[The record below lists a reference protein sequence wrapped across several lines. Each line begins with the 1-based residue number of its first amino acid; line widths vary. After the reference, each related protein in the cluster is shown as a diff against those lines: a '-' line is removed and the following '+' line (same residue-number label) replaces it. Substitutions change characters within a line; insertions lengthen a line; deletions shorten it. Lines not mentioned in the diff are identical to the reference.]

1 MSTPVQLKITKAGI
15 ESVFDADQR
24 GLRVQLNRI
33 VYSSANFES
42 VNMDTRTQ
50 LGNIILESTIA
61 VGGVSEDR
69 QTLRFFSVINSPSE
83 LEIKS
88 LGVYT
93 DTNVLFAIASVPA
106 GNLFKVYSGI
116 SFIASFGLAVSA
128 STSSAINIT
137 TDQNAAMSMVLM
149 NDHESALN
157 PHPQYM
163 AAVQRIEQI
172 IDELQD
178 EMGIISGRKVEDIGV
193 GDLYLTTRHFAD
205 GDAVAAYKG
214 YGRWGRFGDGHVLA
228 TQALA
233 TNSSAPS
240 FFQTLRATGGAYTHK
255 LTIDEMPGHNHIR
268 DAAYKHLSARSVDI
282 PGPSSVSGVD
292 RNDIWDEPAVNGV
305 DFAKSEIL
313 TQGGGEPHNNVQ
325 PSIVIAAWERLP
337 DDVPN
342 YDLSVS
348 KPVVLDTE
356 QVTFTLDAG
365 NVPVGTRIPYSI
377 TDEDGIVLGRSSSN
391 FLVNSDGT
399 AQVVFT
405 VFNVSSLINKTI
417 TLTLLGGIN
426 ISKSFI
432 VPALTYLFE
441 GQHTV
446 TIEPGEVAIFDM
458 YGAGG
463 GGGGG
468 SISTHDSSTTRPD
481 GTNGGTVA
489 LTYQDKTFVAGGG
502 GKGLG
507 GVWIKQ
513 PSKVGSG
520 RAMFNGEG
528 GLGGQNLLATDAKFD
543 VIYNKNGE
551 DAIIGSRWDT
561 QLGASGYIYKLST
574 SRGGNGAMGVGDE
587 RWAYG
592 GGGGSGG
599 NLKLRCVNNETTP
612 ITVQINVGTHGK
624 GWSGATNKGDDGG
637 IAAVILTKSAVNHV
651 A

>member
-15 ESVFDADQR
+15 ESVFDAEQR

-128 STSSAINIT
+128 STSGAINIT
-137 TDQNAAMSMVLM
+137 TDQNAAMSLVLM

-163 AAVQRIEQI
+163 AAVQRVEQI
-172 IDELQD
+172 VEELQND
-178 EMGIISGRKVEDIGV
+178 VGIISGRKVEDIGV
-193 GDLYLTTRHFAD
+193 GDLYLTTRHFED
-205 GDAVAAYKG
+205 GAAVAAHKG

-228 TQALA
+228 TQATA
-233 TNSSAPS
+233 SNNTAPS
-240 FFQTLRATGGAYTHK
+240 FFKNLRATGGAYTHK
-255 LTIDEMPGHNHIR
+255 LTINEMPGHNHIR
-268 DAAYKHLSARSVDI
+268 DAAYKHLSAHSVDI
-282 PGPSSVSGVD
+282 PGKSSVQAVD
-292 RNDIWDEPAVNGV
+292 RNGIWGEPAVNNV

-313 TQGGGEPHNNVQ
+313 TQGGDQPHNNVQ

-342 YDLSVS
+342 YNLSVS

-356 QVTFTLDAG
+356 PVTFTLETE
-365 NVPVGTRIPYSI
+365 NVPIGTRIPYSI
-377 TDEDGIVLGRSSSN
+377 TDADGIVLTRSGSH
-391 FLVNSDGT
+391 FFVNNDGL
-399 AQVVFT
+399 AQVVFN
-405 VFNVSSLINKTI
+405 VLNVSSLTNKVI
-417 TLTLLGGIN
+417 TLTLLDGIN

-446 TIEPGEVAIFDM
+446 TLEPGEVAIFDM

-463 GGGGG
+463 GGGG
-468 SISTHDSSTTRPD
+468 SAYTSAYNQPD
-481 GTNGGTVA
+481 GTDGGTVT
-489 LTYQDKTFVAGGG
+489 LTYQAKTFVAGGG
-502 GKGLG
+502 GKGTG
-507 GVWIKQ
+507 GRWGN
-513 PSKVGSG
+513 GSHY
-520 RAMFNGEG
+520 FNGEA
-528 GLGGQNLLATDAKFD
+528 GLGGKNLLVTDDKFQ
-543 VIYNKNGE
+543 VLYNKNGE
-551 DAIIGSRWDT
+551 DAIIGSRWNT
-561 QLGASGYIYKLST
+561 QLGANGYVAKLRT
-574 SRGGNGAMGVGDE
+574 SHGGNGATGVGDE
-587 RWAYG
+587 RWSYG
-592 GGGGSGG
+592 GGGGGGG
-599 NLKLRCVNNETTP
+599 NLKLRCVNNETSP
-612 ITVQINVGTHGK
+612 ITVQINVGANGK
-624 GWSGATNKGDDGG
+624 GWSGVTNKGEDGG
-637 IAAVILTKSAVNHV
+637 IAAVILTKSIKNHV

>member
-15 ESVFDADQR
+15 ESVFDAEQR

-50 LGNIILESTIA
+50 LSNIILESSIA

-116 SFIASFGLAVSA
+116 SFIASFGLAISA
-128 STSSAINIT
+128 STSSEINIT
-137 TDQNAAMSMVLM
+137 TDQNAAMALILM

-163 AAVQRIEQI
+163 AAVQRVEQI
-172 IDELQD
+172 VDELQND
-178 EMGIISGRKVEDIGV
+178 VGIISGRKVEDIGV
-193 GDLYLTTRHFAD
+193 GDLYLTTRDFAD

-240 FFQTLRATGGAYTHK
+240 FFKTLRATGGAYKHK
-255 LTIDEMPGHNHIR
+255 LTVDEMP
-268 DAAYKHLSARSVDI
+268 KHKHSTAPYDKFSARSSVAGDKNS
-282 PGPSSVSGVD
+282 GNHDWGNAYWEYSSLLNS
-292 RNDIWDEPAVNGV
+292 E
-305 DFAKSEIL
+305 AKWNAATEKE
-313 TQGGGEPHNNVQ
+313 QGGDQPHNNVQ

-337 DDVPN
+337 DNEPTYN
-342 YDLSVS
+342 LSVS

-356 QVTFTLDAG
+356 SVTFTLATE

-377 TDEDGIVLGRSSSN
+377 TDADGIVLTRSGSH
-391 FLVNSDGT
+391 FFVNNDGL
-399 AQVVFT
+399 AQVVFN
-405 VFNVSSLINKTI
+405 VLNVSSLTNKVI
-417 TLTLLGGIN
+417 TLTLLDGIN

-446 TIEPGEVAIFDM
+446 TLEPGEVAIFDM

-463 GGGGG
+463 GGGGSVYSPAYG
-468 SISTHDSSTTRPD
+468 AD
-481 GTNGGTVA
+481 GTDGGTVT
-489 LTYQDKTFVAGGG
+489 LTYQTKMFVAGGG
-502 GKGLG
+502 GKGTG
-507 GVWIKQ
+507 GEWAN
-513 PSKVGSG
+513 GSAYSDG
-520 RAMFNGEG
+520 KA
-528 GLGGQNLLATDAKFD
+528 GLGGKNLLVTDAKFQ
-543 VIYNKNGE
+543 VLYNKNGE
-551 DAIIGSRWDT
+551 DAIIGSRWNT
-561 QLGASGYIYKLST
+561 QLGANGYIYKLRT
-574 SRGGNGAMGVGDE
+574 SHGGNGATGIGDE
-587 RWAYG
+587 RWSYG
-592 GGGGSGG
+592 GGGGGGG
-599 NLKLRCVNNETTP
+599 NLKLRCVNNESSP

-624 GWSGATNKGDDGG
+624 GWKRPANWTSGNSGEDGG
-637 IAAVILTKSAVNHV
+637 IAAVILTKNIKNHV

>member
-50 LGNIILESTIA
+50 LSNIILESSIA

-163 AAVQRIEQI
+163 AAVQRVEQI
-172 IDELQD
+172 VEELQND
-178 EMGIISGRKVEDIGV
+178 VGIISGRKVEDIGV

-205 GDAVAAYKG
+205 GDAVAAHKG

-228 TQALA
+228 TQAEQNNTL
-233 TNSSAPS
+233 APS
-240 FFQTLRATGGAYTHK
+240 FFKTLRATGGAYTHK
-255 LTIDEMPGHNHIR
+255 LTINEMP
-268 DAAYKHLSARSVDI
+268 KHKHSTAPYDKFSARSSDA
-282 PGPSSVSGVD
+282 GDQNSGAHDWGNAYWEYSSLL
-292 RNDIWDEPAVNGV
+292 NTE
-305 DFAKSEIL
+305 AKWNTATEKER
-313 TQGGGEPHNNVQ
+313 GGDQPHNNVQ

-337 DDVPN
+337 DDAPN
-342 YDLSVS
+342 YTLSVS

-356 QVTFTLDAG
+356 QVTFTLVAG

-391 FLVNSDGT
+391 FLVNSGGT

-463 GGGGG
+463 GGGGSVETYQF
-468 SISTHDSSTTRPD
+468 SIRPD
-481 GTNGGTVA
+481 GTNGGSA
-489 LTYQDKTFVAGGG
+489 SLTYDTKTFVAGGG

-513 PSKVGSG
+513 LFNVGSG

-528 GLGGQNLLATDAKFD
+528 GLGGQNLLATDAKFE

-551 DAIIGSRWDT
+551 DAVIGSRWDT
-561 QLGASGYIYKLST
+561 QLGASGYVAKLRT
-574 SRGGNGAMGVGDE
+574 SHGGNGAVGVGSE

-592 GGGGSGG
+592 GGGGGGG

>member
-15 ESVFDADQR
+15 ESVFDAEQR
-24 GLRVQLNRI
+24 GLRLQLNRI

-50 LGNIILESTIA
+50 LGDIIFESTIA
-61 VGGVSEDR
+61 AGGVSEDR
-69 QTLRFFSVINSPSE
+69 QTLRFFSVINSSSE
-83 LEIKS
+83 LEVKS
-88 LGVYT
+88 LGIYT
-93 DTNVLFAIASVPA
+93 DTNVLFAIASAPA
-106 GNLFKVYSGI
+106 GNLFKVYNGV
-116 SFIASFGLAVSA
+116 SFIASFGLALAA
-128 STSSAINIT
+128 STSSAINIV
-137 TDQNAAMSMVLM
+137 TDQNAAMALILM

-163 AAVQRIEQI
+163 AAVQRVEQI
-172 IDELQD
+172 VDELQD
-178 EMGIISGRKVEDIGV
+178 EIGIISGRKVEDIGV

-205 GDAVAAYKG
+205 GDAVAAHKG

-228 TQALA
+228 TQAEQNNTL
-233 TNSSAPS
+233 APS
-240 FFQTLRATGGAYTHK
+240 FFKTLRSTGGAYTHQ
-255 LTIDEMPGHNHIR
+255 LSIDEMP
-268 DAAYKHLSARSVDI
+268 KHRIEIDDYNTLGGDYE
-282 PGPSSVSGVD
+282 SGTMH
-292 RNDIWDEPAVNGV
+292 W
-305 DFAKSEIL
+305 
-313 TQGGGEPHNNVQ
+313 GEPGRGILQGVFKSKPVGGDKAHNNVQ

-391 FLVNSDGT
+391 FLVNSDGR

-463 GGGGG
+463 GGGG
-468 SISTHDSSTTRPD
+468 SISTLDSSTTRPD

-507 GVWIKQ
+507 GVWVKQ
-513 PSKVGSG
+513 IFVGFG
-520 RAMFNGEG
+520 TVKYNGEA
-528 GLGGQNLLATDAKFD
+528 GLGGQNLLAIDAKFE

-551 DAIIGSRWDT
+551 DAVIGSRWDT
-561 QLGASGYIYKLST
+561 QLGASGYVAKLRT
-574 SRGGNGAMGVGDE
+574 SHGGNGAVGVGSE

-592 GGGGSGG
+592 GGGGGGG

-624 GWSGATNKGDDGG
+624 GWSGANNKGDDGG

>member
-15 ESVFDADQR
+15 ESVFDAEQR

-50 LGNIILESTIA
+50 LSNIILESSIA

-106 GNLFKVYSGI
+106 GNLFKVYGGI
-116 SFIASFGLAVSA
+116 SFIASFGLAISA

-137 TDQNAAMSMVLM
+137 TDQNAAMALILM

-163 AAVQRIEQI
+163 AAVQRVEQI
-172 IDELQD
+172 VDELQND
-178 EMGIISGRKVEDIGV
+178 VGIISGRKVEDIGV

-205 GDAVAAYKG
+205 GDAVAAHKG

-240 FFQTLRATGGAYTHK
+240 FFKTLRATGGAYKHK
-255 LTIDEMPGHNHIR
+255 LTVDEMPSHRIEIDDYNT
-268 DAAYKHLSARSVDI
+268 
-282 PGPSSVSGVD
+282 PGGSYESGTMH
-292 RNDIWDEPAVNGV
+292 WGEPGRGILQGV
-305 DFAKSEIL
+305 FKSKPV
-313 TQGGGEPHNNVQ
+313 GGDEPHNNVQ

-337 DDVPN
+337 DNAPTYN
-342 YDLSVS
+342 LSVS

-356 QVTFTLDAG
+356 QVTFTLEAE

-377 TDEDGIVLGRSSSN
+377 TVENGIIFGRSSSS

-399 AQVVFT
+399 AQVVLD
-405 VFNVSSLINKTI
+405 VFNISSLTNKTI
-417 TLTLLGGIN
+417 TLTLQDGIN
-426 ISKSFI
+426 ISQSFI

-446 TIEPGEVAIFDM
+446 TLEPGEVAIFDM

-463 GGGGG
+463 GGGG
-468 SISTHDSSTTRPD
+468 SSFNNYGASARPN
-481 GTNGGTVA
+481 GTDGGTVA
-489 LTYQDKTFVAGGG
+489 LTYGAKTFVAGGG

-507 GVWIKQ
+507 GLWAKHVWGGGGE
-513 PSKVGSG
+513 VV
-520 RAMFNGEG
+520 FNGEA
-528 GLGGQNLLATDAKFD
+528 GLGGQNLLVTDDKFQ
-543 VIYNKNGE
+543 VLYNKNGE
-551 DAIIGSRWDT
+551 DAVIGSRWDR
-561 QLGASGYIYKLST
+561 QLGAGGYVYKLRT
-574 SRGGNGAMGVGDE
+574 SRGGNGAIGIGGE

-592 GGGGSGG
+592 GGGGGGG
-599 NLKLRCVNNETTP
+599 NLKLRCVNNEATP
-612 ITVQINVGTHGK
+612 ITVQIDVGTHGK
-624 GWSGATNKGDDGG
+624 GWSVSANKGEDGG
-637 IAAVILTKSAVNHV
+637 IAAVILTKNIKNHV

>member
-15 ESVFDADQR
+15 ESVFDAEQR

-83 LEIKS
+83 LEVRS

-128 STSSAINIT
+128 STSSAINIV
-137 TDQNAAMSMVLM
+137 TDQNAAMALILM

-163 AAVQRIEQI
+163 AAVQRVEQI
-172 IDELQD
+172 VEELQND
-178 EMGIISGRKVEDIGV
+178 VGVISGRKVEDIGV
-193 GDLYLTTRHFAD
+193 GDLYITTKNFENGAE
-205 GDAVAAYKG
+205 VAAHKG
-214 YGRWGRFGDGHVLA
+214 YGRWARFGNGHVLA

-233 TNSSAPS
+233 SNTLAPS
-240 FFQTLRATGGAYTHK
+240 FFKTLRATGGAYTHK
-255 LTIDEMPGHNHIR
+255 LSIDEMP
-268 DAAYKHLSARSVDI
+268 KHQVEVDDYNTLHDGVRGNGTMHWGEAGRGLFQGVWRSKPI
-282 PGPSSVSGVD
+282 
-292 RNDIWDEPAVNGV
+292 
-305 DFAKSEIL
+305 
-313 TQGGGEPHNNVQ
+313 GGDQPHNNVQ

-337 DDVPN
+337 DEVPN
-342 YDLSVS
+342 YTLSVS

-356 QVTFTLDAG
+356 PVTFTLETE
-365 NVPVGTRIPYSI
+365 NVPIGTRIPYSI
-377 TDEDGIVLGRSSSN
+377 TDADGIVLTRSGSH
-391 FLVNSDGT
+391 FFVNNDGL
-399 AQVVFT
+399 AQVVFN
-405 VFNVSSLINKTI
+405 VLNVSSLTNKVI
-417 TLTLLGGIN
+417 TLTLLDGIN

-446 TIEPGEVAIFDM
+446 TLEPGEVAIFDM

-463 GGGGG
+463 GGGG
-468 SISTHDSSTTRPD
+468 SAYTSAYNQPD
-481 GTNGGTVA
+481 GTDGGPVT
-489 LTYQDKTFVAGGG
+489 LTYQAKTFVAGGG
-502 GKGLG
+502 GKGTG
-507 GVWIKQ
+507 GRWGN
-513 PSKVGSG
+513 GSHY
-520 RAMFNGEG
+520 FNGEA

-551 DAIIGSRWDT
+551 DAVIGSRWNT
-561 QLGASGYIYKLST
+561 QLGANGYVAKLRT
-574 SRGGNGAMGVGDE
+574 SHGGNGATGVGDE
-587 RWAYG
+587 RWSYG
-592 GGGGSGG
+592 GGGGGGG

-624 GWSGATNKGDDGG
+624 GWSGVTNKGEDGG
-637 IAAVILTKSAVNHV
+637 IAAVILTKNIKNHV

>member
-50 LGNIILESTIA
+50 LSNIILESSIA

-163 AAVQRIEQI
+163 AAVQRVEQI
-172 IDELQD
+172 VDELQND
-178 EMGIISGRKVEDIGV
+178 VGIISGRKVEDIGV

-233 TNSSAPS
+233 TNNTAPS
-240 FFQTLRATGGAYTHK
+240 FFKTLRATGGAYTHK
-255 LTIDEMPGHNHIR
+255 LTIDEMPSHNH
-268 DAAYKHLSARSVDI
+268 
-282 PGPSSVSGVD
+282 GQ
-292 RNDIWDEPAVNGV
+292 RNDSDAGINVPQVTLAKGTLRGTRTTTDPASTNRSQVTT
-305 DFAKSEIL
+305 DL
-313 TQGGGEPHNNVQ
+313 CGGDQPHNNVQ
-325 PSIVIAAWERLP
+325 PSVVIAAWERLP
-337 DDVPN
+337 DNEPTYN
-342 YDLSVS
+342 LSVS

-356 QVTFTLDAG
+356 SVTFTLATE

-377 TDEDGIVLGRSSSN
+377 TDADGIVLTRSGSH
-391 FLVNSDGT
+391 FFVNNDGL
-399 AQVVFT
+399 AQVVFN
-405 VFNVSSLINKTI
+405 VLNVSSLTNKVI
-417 TLTLLGGIN
+417 TLTLLDGIN

-446 TIEPGEVAIFDM
+446 TLEPGEVAIFDM

-463 GGGGG
+463 GGGGSIYSPG
-468 SISTHDSSTTRPD
+468 SGAD
-481 GTNGGTVA
+481 GTDGGTVT
-489 LTYQDKTFVAGGG
+489 LTYQAKTFVAGGG
-502 GKGLG
+502 GKGTG
-507 GVWIKQ
+507 GRWGN
-513 PSKVGSG
+513 GS
-520 RAMFNGEG
+520 AYSNGEA
-528 GLGGQNLLATDAKFD
+528 GLGGKNLLVTDAKFQ
-543 VIYNKNGE
+543 VLYNKNGE
-551 DAIIGSRWDT
+551 DAIIGSRWNT
-561 QLGASGYIYKLST
+561 QLGASGYVYKLRT
-574 SRGGNGAMGVGDE
+574 SHGGNGATGIGDE
-587 RWAYG
+587 RWSYG
-592 GGGGSGG
+592 GGGGGGG
-599 NLKLRCVNNETTP
+599 NLKLRCVNNESSP
-612 ITVQINVGTHGK
+612 ITVQINVGANGK
-624 GWSGATNKGDDGG
+624 GWKRPANWNSGNSGDDGG
-637 IAAVILTKSAVNHV
+637 IAAVILTKSVKNHTT
-651 A
+651 